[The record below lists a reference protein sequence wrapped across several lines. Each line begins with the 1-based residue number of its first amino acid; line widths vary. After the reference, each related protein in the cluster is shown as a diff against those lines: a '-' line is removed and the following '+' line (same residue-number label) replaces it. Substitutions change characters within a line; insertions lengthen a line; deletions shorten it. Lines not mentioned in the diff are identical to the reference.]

1 MHASRHKPI
10 IGITLGDINGVG
22 PEVTAAALAE
32 PQLRDRCDVVVY
44 GCIETLSDA
53 MRLLSLQVP
62 LTSDEGASVE
72 EGSVLVRACGQH
84 PARHPG
90 VETEDAA
97 AAAHAWICQAADD
110 AIHGRIDAM
119 VTAPV
124 SKAAILR
131 AGFHDMGHT
140 ELLARLTH
148 TEAWR
153 MCLFFDEKLVVH
165 ITGHLPLRAALD
177 EVRTPRIVESVMMT
191 AAALRSLGHAAPCIA
206 VAGLNP
212 HAGEQGLL
220 GREEIDVIAPA
231 VALAQAAGVHCV
243 GPVPPDALFRQL
255 MEERYDGVVAMY
267 HDQGHIPIK
276 MAAMERGVNVTLGL
290 PIVRTSPDHGTA
302 YDIAW
307 KQQADPSS
315 MKHALR
321 LALRMAQG
329 KNG

>member
-1 MHASRHKPI
+1 MHTSRHKPT

-22 PEVTAAALAE
+22 PEVTANTLTDPSLLDCAHF
-32 PQLRDRCDVVVY
+32 VVY
-44 GCIETLSDA
+44 GDFCALSDA
-53 MRLLSLQVP
+53 MQLQDAPTRLVRELETP
-62 LTSDEGASVE
+62 NEGAI
-72 EGSVLVRACGQH
+72 LVHECGQH
-84 PARHPG
+84 PEAHRG
-90 VETEDAA
+90 VETESAA
-97 AAAHAWICQAADD
+97 AAAYAWICEAAED
-110 AIHGRIDAM
+110 AIQGRIDGI

-131 AGFHDMGHT
+131 AGYHDMGHT

-177 EVRTPRIVESVMMT
+177 AVTTPRILESVRMANT
-191 AAALRSLGHAAPCIA
+191 ALRSLGHAAPRIA

-212 HAGEQGLL
+212 HAGEQGAL
-220 GREEIDVIAPA
+220 GREEIDIVAPA
-231 VALAQAAGVHCV
+231 VALARAEGVHCV

-255 MEERYDGVVAMY
+255 MQDRYDGVVALY
-267 HDQGHIPIK
+267 HDQGHIPVK

-307 KQQADPSS
+307 TGVADPSS
-315 MKHALR
+315 MKHAVR
-321 LALRMAQG
+321 LAVRMAQG